1 MSRFGGNQ
9 GILRV
14 EDQRLLT
21 GQGRFT
27 DDLSLPNQ
35 CWMAFVRSPHAH
47 ARLNAI
53 DVDAARQAAGVLAV
67 YTGADLS
74 ADGIGHLVYPPIFK
88 QPDGSPMSAPPRQ
101 ALAVGTVRYVGH
113 AVAAV
118 VAETRE
124 AALDAAEALMVD
136 YENLAAVIDLKA
148 AIASGSPAVWPEAKN
163 NVAAE
168 QRFGDAGIVDKA
180 FAAAAHV
187 AAIDI
192 VNNRLVVN
200 ALEPRAVLADFD
212 AGSGRYTLHMGTQNP
227 TAVRQ
232 MLAEAVLKVPLEQ
245 VRVIVRDIGGGFG
258 MKSHLYPEDAVVAY
272 AAGKLKRP
280 VKWRA
285 DRSEEFLAA
294 TQARDHLT
302 HAELALDADGK
313 ILALR
318 VDTLA
323 NVGAV
328 LAPSSAV
335 VPLMLGPKV
344 VTGVYHVPAVDIR
357 TRAVLTNTG
366 TVAPYRGAGRPEAIY
381 LIERLMDAAAVE
393 SGIDRV
399 ALRRRNLIV
408 STAMPYTNALG
419 EKYDTGKFEHFLD
432 RALQRADWNGFAA
445 RKAQSQARG
454 LLRGLGLSMY
464 IEWTGAMQ
472 FTEKVEYQISGNGHV
487 TVFSATQAMGQG
499 LETTYTQLAAD
510 RLGIAPDRIS
520 VVQGDT
526 DKVQGFGSM
535 GSRSLFAGGSAVMI
549 GAEKVI
555 ERGRTLA
562 GEALEAAEADLA
574 YEDGRF
580 TIVGTDKAI
589 DLFEI
594 AARQN
599 GGLLV
604 VEHTNT
610 VPGSSWPNGCH
621 ICEVEID
628 PETGR
633 TEIVRY
639 TTMDDVGIAV
649 HPQIVRGQVQG
660 GIAQGVGQAL
670 FEHAIFDRDSGQ
682 LVTGSFMDYGMPRA
696 DDFPSID
703 NDFDQ
708 SVPCAT
714 NPLGSKGVGES
725 GTVGA
730 TPTVMSAVLDALRPL
745 GVRHIDMPATPAA
758 VWQAI
763 EAARTAQ
770 VRG

>member
-1 MSRFGGNQ
+1 MSRFGGSQ

-21 GQGRFT
+21 GQGRFA
-27 DDLSLPNQ
+27 DDLTLPRQ
-35 CWMAFVRSPHAH
+35 CWMVLLRSPYAH
-47 ARLNAI
+47 ARLTAI
-53 DVDAARQAAGVLAV
+53 DTGAARTMPGVLAV
-67 YTGADLS
+67 YTGADLV
-74 ADGIGHLVYPPIFK
+74 ADGIGHLVFPPLFK
-88 QPDGSPMSAPPRQ
+88 QPDGSPMAAPPRQ
-101 ALAVGTVRYVGH
+101 PLAVDTVRHVGQ

-118 VAETRE
+118 LAETRE
-124 AALDAAEALMVD
+124 VAQDAAEAIVID
-136 YENLAAVIDLKA
+136 YEELPAVVDPKA
-148 AIASGSPAVWPEAKN
+148 AIAGGAPAVWPEARN

-168 QRFGDAGIVDKA
+168 QRFGDPTAVDKA

-187 AAIDI
+187 AAIDV

-232 MLAEAVLKVPLEQ
+232 MLAEAVLKVPLDK

-258 MKSHLYPEDAVVAY
+258 MKSHLYPEDAVAAY
-272 AAGKLKRP
+272 AAGKLRRP

-302 HAELALDADGK
+302 HAELALDATGQ

-381 LIERLMDAAAVE
+381 LIERLMDAAAVK

-399 ALRRRNLIV
+399 ELRRRNLIGAA
-408 STAMPYTNALG
+408 AMPYTNALG
-419 EKYDTGKFEHFLD
+419 EKYDTGNFEHFLD
-432 RALQRADWNGFAA
+432 RALQRADWDGFPA
-445 RKAQSQARG
+445 RQAQSRARG
-454 LLRGLGLSMY
+454 LLRGRGLSMY

-472 FTEKVEYQISGNGHV
+472 FTEKVEYHISGNGHV

-510 RLGIAPDRIS
+510 RLGIAPERIS

-535 GSRSLFAGGSAVMI
+535 GSRSLFAGGSAVMV
-549 GAEKVI
+549 GADKVI

-574 YEDGRF
+574 YEDGHF
-580 TIVGTDKAI
+580 TIVGTDKGI
-589 DLFEI
+589 DLFDI
-594 AARQN
+594 ASRQT
-599 GGLLV
+599 GGLLI

-621 ICEVEID
+621 VCEVEID

-670 FEHAIFDRDSGQ
+670 LEHALFDAESGQ
-682 LVTGSFMDYGMPRA
+682 LVTGSFMDYGLPRA
-696 DDFPSID
+696 DDLPSID

-708 SVPCAT
+708 SVPCAN

-730 TPTVMSAVLDALRPL
+730 TPTVISAILDALRPL
-745 GVRHIDMPATPAA
+745 GIDHIDMPATPAV

-763 EAARTAQ
+763 QAAGRE
-770 VRG
+770 

>member
-1 MSRFGGNQ
+1 MSRFGGSQ

-21 GQGRFT
+21 GQGRFA
-27 DDLSLPNQ
+27 DDLTLPRQ
-35 CWMAFVRSPHAH
+35 CWMVLLRSPYAH
-47 ARLNAI
+47 ARLTAI
-53 DVDAARQAAGVLAV
+53 DTGAAHTMPGVLAV
-67 YTGADLS
+67 YTGADLE
-74 ADGIGHLVYPPIFK
+74 ADGIGHLVFPPLFK
-88 QPDGSPMSAPPRQ
+88 QPDGSPMAAPPRQ
-101 ALAVGTVRYVGH
+101 PLAVDTVRHVGQ

-118 VAETRE
+118 LAETRE
-124 AALDAAEALMVD
+124 VAQDAAESIVID
-136 YENLAAVIDLKA
+136 YEELPAVVDPKA
-148 AIASGSPAVWPEAKN
+148 AIADGAPTVWPEARN

-168 QRFGDAGIVDKA
+168 QRFGDPTAVEKA

-232 MLAEAVLKVPLEQ
+232 MLAEAVLKVPLDK

-258 MKSHLYPEDAVVAY
+258 MKSHLYPEDAVAAY
-272 AAGKLKRP
+272 AAGKLRRP

-302 HAELALDADGK
+302 HAELALDATGQ

-381 LIERLMDAAAVE
+381 LIERLMDAAAVK

-399 ALRRRNLIV
+399 ELRRRNLIDAA
-408 STAMPYTNALG
+408 AMPYTNALG

-432 RALQRADWNGFAA
+432 RALQRADWDGFPA
-445 RKAQSQARG
+445 RQAQSRARG
-454 LLRGLGLSMY
+454 LLRGRGLSMY

-472 FTEKVEYQISGNGHV
+472 FTEKVEYHISGNGHV

-499 LETTYTQLAAD
+499 LETAYTQLAAD
-510 RLGIAPDRIS
+510 RLGIAPERIS

-535 GSRSLFAGGSAVMI
+535 GSRSLFAGGSAVMVC
-549 GAEKVI
+549 ADKVI

-580 TIVGTDKAI
+580 TIVGTDKGI
-589 DLFEI
+589 DLFDI
-594 AARQN
+594 ASRQT
-599 GGLLV
+599 GGLLI

-621 ICEVEID
+621 VCEVEID

-670 FEHAIFDRDSGQ
+670 LEHALFDAESGQ
-682 LVTGSFMDYGMPRA
+682 LVTGSFMDYGLPRA
-696 DDFPSID
+696 DDLPSID

-708 SVPCAT
+708 SVPCAN

-730 TPTVMSAVLDALRPL
+730 TPTVISAVLDALRPL
-745 GVRHIDMPATPAA
+745 GVDHIDMPATPAL

-763 EAARTAQ
+763 QAAGRK
-770 VRG
+770 

>member
-1 MSRFGGNQ
+1 MSRFGGSQ

-21 GQGRFT
+21 GQGRFA
-27 DDLSLPNQ
+27 DDLTLPRQ
-35 CWMAFVRSPHAH
+35 CWMVLLRSPYAH
-47 ARLNAI
+47 ARLTAI
-53 DVDAARQAAGVLAV
+53 DTGAAHTMPGVLAV
-67 YTGADLS
+67 YTGADLE
-74 ADGIGHLVYPPIFK
+74 ADGIGHLVFPPLFK
-88 QPDGSPMSAPPRQ
+88 QPDGSPMAAPPRQ
-101 ALAVGTVRYVGH
+101 PLAVDTVRHVGQ

-118 VAETRE
+118 LAETRE
-124 AALDAAEALMVD
+124 VAQDAAESIVID
-136 YENLAAVIDLKA
+136 YEELPAVVDPKA
-148 AIASGSPAVWPEAKN
+148 AIADGAPTVWPEARN

-168 QRFGDAGIVDKA
+168 QRFGDPTAVEKA

-232 MLAEAVLKVPLEQ
+232 MLAEAVLKVPLDK

-258 MKSHLYPEDAVVAY
+258 MKSHLYPEDAVAAY
-272 AAGKLKRP
+272 AAGKLRRP

-302 HAELALDADGK
+302 HAELALDATGQ

-381 LIERLMDAAAVE
+381 LIERLMDAAAVK

-399 ALRRRNLIV
+399 ELRRRNLIDAA
-408 STAMPYTNALG
+408 AMPYTNALG

-432 RALQRADWNGFAA
+432 RALQRADWDGFPA
-445 RKAQSQARG
+445 RQAQSRARG
-454 LLRGLGLSMY
+454 LLRGRGLSMY

-472 FTEKVEYQISGNGHV
+472 FTEKVEYHISGNGHV

-499 LETTYTQLAAD
+499 LETAYTQLAAD
-510 RLGIAPDRIS
+510 RLGIAPERIS

-535 GSRSLFAGGSAVMI
+535 GSRSLFAGGSAVMVC
-549 GAEKVI
+549 ADKVI

-580 TIVGTDKAI
+580 TIVGTDKGI
-589 DLFEI
+589 DLFNI
-594 AARQN
+594 ASRQT
-599 GGLLV
+599 GGLLI

-621 ICEVEID
+621 VCEVEID

-670 FEHAIFDRDSGQ
+670 LEHALFDAESGQ
-682 LVTGSFMDYGMPRA
+682 LVTGSFMDYGLPRA
-696 DDFPSID
+696 DDLPSID

-708 SVPCAT
+708 SVPCAN

-730 TPTVMSAVLDALRPL
+730 TPTVISAVLDALRPL
-745 GVRHIDMPATPAA
+745 GVDHIDMPATPAL

-763 EAARTAQ
+763 QAAGRK
-770 VRG
+770 